1 MEDGNIESGPA
12 SRPEWEH
19 LEEWLRGQMQGL
31 IQELLEQEVT
41 EFLGR
46 ARSIRRSESDN
57 DAGYRNGYA
66 PPRRLTLS
74 SGTIRIRRPRIRDT
88 EERFESRLLPLF
100 VHRTREVADLIPE
113 LYLHGLSEGDF
124 DLALRG
130 LLGEE
135 APISASTVARLKD
148 KWNAELAEWR
158 SRPLDDLEVVYMW
171 VDGVYV
177 KAGLER
183 EKAAIL
189 VVMAALSDG
198 SKVVVSAVPGYRES
212 TRSWSEVL
220 RDLRDRGLNCPR
232 LVVGDGHLGIWGALR
247 NVWPEAGEQRCWNHK
262 ILNVLDKLPKR
273 QHDQARLMLRS
284 IPYAET
290 RAEAERLRRVFTRW
304 CGDHSYEAAREAI
317 ERDWERMVSFYDYP
331 KEHWRHLRTT
341 NPVESPFAALRLRT
355 DAARRYKRVDRAIAV
370 IWKMLMVAGKR
381 FRRLQA
387 PELMAD
393 VHLGAQYVDGIAV
406 AATAEKVAAEVS
418 SKSV

>member
-46 ARSIRRSESDN
+46 ARPVRRSESDN

-100 VHRTREVADLIPE
+100 VHRTREVAGLIPE

-158 SRPLDDLEVVYMW
+158 ARPLDDLEVVYMW

-183 EKAAIL
+183 EKAAVL

-232 LVVGDGHLGIWGALR
+232 LVAGDGHLGIWGALR

-273 QHDQARLMLRS
+273 QHDQGRLMLRN

-290 RAEAERLRRVFTRW
+290 RVEAERLRRIFTRW

-331 KEHWRHLRTT
+331 REHWRHLRTT

-393 VHLGAQYVDGIAV
+393 VYLGAQYVDGIAV
-406 AATAEKVAAEVS
+406 EATAEKVAA
-418 SKSV
+418 

>member
-1 MEDGNIESGPA
+1 MDDGSIEKGPA

-31 IQELLEQEVT
+31 IQDLLEQEVT

-66 PPRRLTLS
+66 PSRRLTLS
-74 SGTIRIRRPRIRDT
+74 SGTIRVRRPRVRDT

-135 APISASTVARLKD
+135 APISASTVARLKER
-148 KWNAELAEWR
+148 WNAELAAWR
-158 SRPLDDLEVVYMW
+158 ARPLEDLEVVYMW

-183 EKAAIL
+183 DKAAVL

-198 SKVVVSAVPGYRES
+198 SKVVVSVVPGYRES
-212 TRSWSEVL
+212 TRGWSEVL

-232 LVVGDGHLGIWGALR
+232 LVAGDGHLGIWGALR

-262 ILNVLDKLPKR
+262 VLNVLDKLPKR
-273 QHDQARLMLRS
+273 QHDQGRLMLRN

-290 RAEAERLRRVFTRW
+290 RAEAERLRKVFTRW
-304 CGDHSYEAAREAI
+304 CGDNSYEAAREAI
-317 ERDWERMVSFYDYP
+317 ERDWERMVTFYDFP
-331 KEHWRHLRTT
+331 REHWRHLRTT

-370 IWKMLMVAGKR
+370 IWKMLMVAEKR
-381 FRRLQA
+381 FRRLHA
-387 PELMAD
+387 PELMED
-393 VHLGAQYVDGIAV
+393 VYLGVKYKDGVAIEEPVERIA
-406 AATAEKVAAEVS
+406 A
-418 SKSV
+418 

>member
-1 MEDGNIESGPA
+1 MDDGSIEKGPA

-46 ARSIRRSESDN
+46 ARPVRRSESDN

-66 PPRRLTLS
+66 PSRRLTLS
-74 SGTIRIRRPRIRDT
+74 SGTIRVRRPRVRDT

-100 VHRTREVADLIPE
+100 VHRTREVAGLIPE

-158 SRPLDDLEVVYMW
+158 ARPLGDLEVVYMW

-183 EKAAIL
+183 EKAAVL

-198 SKVVVSAVPGYRES
+198 SKVVVSVVPGYRES
-212 TRSWSEVL
+212 TRGWSEVL

-232 LVVGDGHLGIWGALR
+232 LVAGDGHLGIWGALR

-262 ILNVLDKLPKR
+262 IINVLDKLPKR
-273 QHDQARLMLRS
+273 QYEQGRLMLHN

-290 RAEAERLRRVFTRW
+290 RAEAERLRKVFTRW
-304 CGDHSYEAAREAI
+304 CGDHSYETAREAI
-317 ERDWERMVSFYDYP
+317 ERDWERMVTFYDFP
-331 KEHWRHLRTT
+331 REHWRHLRTT

-381 FRRLQA
+381 FRRLHA
-387 PELMAD
+387 PELMED
-393 VHLGAQYVDGIAV
+393 VYLGVKYKDGVAIEAPVERIA
-406 AATAEKVAAEVS
+406 A
-418 SKSV
+418 